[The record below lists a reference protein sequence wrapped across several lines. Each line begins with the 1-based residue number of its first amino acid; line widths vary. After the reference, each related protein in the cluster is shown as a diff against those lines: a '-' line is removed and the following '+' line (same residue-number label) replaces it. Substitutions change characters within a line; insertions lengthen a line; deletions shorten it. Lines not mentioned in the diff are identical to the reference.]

1 MIHDLADRGDH
12 VKEVQQEEFGE
23 GCFSSDDALNAQES
37 ADIKSGGL
45 SQSESYS
52 QYDGWKHDP
61 KAFLDSESD
70 SGCESKGDS
79 EPGDSEPQS
88 DREIPQKRKASS
100 TPAPVPKKQ
109 RILSNELQEREK
121 ALIKKRED
129 QICELESTDNEDRI
143 RELRRELY
151 GIQEAVEWLKQDNS

>member
-79 EPGDSEPQS
+79 EPGDSEPRDSQS
-88 DREIPQKRKASS
+88 HQKREGSGS
-100 TPAPVPKKQ
+100 PVPVAKKQ
-109 RILSNELQEREK
+109 KMPPINYQKRAE
-121 ALIKKRED
+121 ALIKERED
-129 QICELESTDNEDRI
+129 QIREYKLTGNEEGIRNLRSQIKGIHEALEW
-143 RELRRELY
+143 
-151 GIQEAVEWLKQDNS
+151 V